1 MALAVKFR
9 YFTSSPLNLLFK
21 FCAQVFNILLRKSYD
36 FSIFLLRIYNNSI
49 FLSFNYILGEG
60 KFYSFRGW
68 DYLPPALIING
79 EFDVLRDE
87 GEAYAHKLIEAGVP
101 VTAIRYHGIIHD
113 FVMLNPITDTPRY
126 AIAHK
131 LI

>member
-9 YFTSSPLNLLFK
+9 YFASSPLNLLFK
-21 FCAQVFNILLRKSYD
+21 FCAQAFNILLRKLLWL
-36 FSIFLLRIYNNSI
+36 SIFLLRIYNNKSI
-49 FLSFNYILGEG
+49 FLSFNYILREG

-87 GEAYAHKLIEAGVP
+87 GETYANYKLIEAGVP
-101 VTAIRYHGIIHD
+101 VTAIRYHGTIHD
-113 FVMLNPITDTPRY
+113 Y
-126 AIAHK
+126 
-131 LI
+131 